1 MFADNKNPFATTLV
15 NDKVLIDGYFLDDKH
30 MIHKYKVEDDKPTIR
45 CEKLP
50 KHVRTEQ
57 YVLKE
62 TIWNIQHD
70 NGNDD
75 FSDYV
80 NTIVDNNKSVQIDGR
95 GGCGKSTLLKQIQVT
110 LTEMNKHM

>member
-1 MFADNKNPFATTLV
+1 MIK
-15 NDKVLIDGYFLDDKH
+15 KLIDGYFFDDKH

-62 TIWNIQHD
+62 NIWNIQHD

-80 NTIVDNNKSVQIDGR
+80 NTIVDSKNLFILMVEVVVVNQL
-95 GGCGKSTLLKQIQVT
+95 C
-110 LTEMNKHM
+110 